1 MNRSISMPLLNMPDA
16 GRFAAL
22 ADRMFSS
29 GMLTNNGDLARELES
44 RLAAYLGVDYLVL
57 TSSGTLALQVA
68 YRALNLT
75 GEVITTPFSW
85 TTTVSSLCWLG
96 LRPRFA
102 DIDPQS
108 YNLDPARIEA
118 QVTPATSAI
127 LGVHTFGNPC
137 DIDAIDA
144 IASRHGLRTV
154 YDAAHAFG
162 TRHRQ
167 KSVVEY
173 GDASVLSLHATKLF
187 HTVEGGAVIL
197 REREHYKRARS
208 IVNNGIDPD
217 GEVRSIGVNGRL
229 SELHAAVGLCL
240 LDNID
245 DVLRRRVELARALRV
260 QLREFSAVELQG
272 LNPAADVNHAYFP
285 LVFPTREMREDA
297 MYELARAGFA
307 ARRYFDHPLNRLPFL
322 EEGATMPVAELLCQR
337 ILCLPMRAEASFEEI
352 EAMRRI
358 VADICPRER
367 ESSLR
372 RRT

>member
-22 ADRMFSS
+22 ADRVFSS
-29 GMLTNNGDLARELES
+29 GTLTNNGDLARALES

-108 YNLDPARIEA
+108 YNLDPARIES

-137 DIDAIDA
+137 DIDAVDV

-162 TRHRQ
+162 TRYRQ

-187 HTVEGGAVIL
+187 HTVEG
-197 REREHYKRARS
+197 AR
-208 IVNNGIDPD
+208 
-217 GEVRSIGVNGRL
+217 
-229 SELHAAVGLCL
+229 
-240 LDNID
+240 
-245 DVLRRRVELARALRV
+245 
-260 QLREFSAVELQG
+260 
-272 LNPAADVNHAYFP
+272 
-285 LVFPTREMREDA
+285 
-297 MYELARAGFA
+297 
-307 ARRYFDHPLNRLPFL
+307 
-322 EEGATMPVAELLCQR
+322 
-337 ILCLPMRAEASFEEI
+337 
-352 EAMRRI
+352 
-358 VADICPRER
+358 
-367 ESSLR
+367 
-372 RRT
+372 